1 MDNRK
6 TGMKTSSE
14 YEKQK
19 LLRSLEAFS
28 RTARVPVTLFDKDMK
43 PEWECLKEQKF
54 CSTFSAHDN
63 CNEECMRNLQRAAE
77 TARGMNE
84 PYVFMC
90 ASELVGI
97 IYPLTEGDRMT
108 GVIMAGPVIRG
119 KNKESAVRKL
129 FRTLPDFRGYVNEV
143 LELIDM
149 NTVRSSAEMS
159 CMYEVFCDCI
169 FSYRLLK
176 AEDVSDDTVLYNLK
190 QSVERGNREGTATNL
205 GLLYDRAYIASAGNV
220 NRIKHSLSDSLQTM
234 LEDPFFSGPVWKEVR
249 NSTEEL
255 KDAVSNEQIKELIKM
270 TAENMVSATG
280 RPEGY
285 RGRSPVII
293 DATRYLRENYF
304 RDVDL
309 REAAEAVHVNP
320 SYLSALFRKE
330 TGLTFSM
337 QLNIIRLEKSVELLR
352 TTDMSLEEI
361 AGACGFGGQSY
372 FIRTF
377 KKHYGQT
384 PGKYRRK

>member
-1 MDNRK
+1 M
-6 TGMKTSSE
+6 
-14 YEKQK
+14 
-19 LLRSLEAFS
+19 
-28 RTARVPVTLFDKDMK
+28 
-43 PEWECLKEQKF
+43 
-54 CSTFSAHDN
+54 
-63 CNEECMRNLQRAAE
+63 
-77 TARGMNE
+77 
-84 PYVFMC
+84 
-90 ASELVGI
+90 
-97 IYPLTEGDRMT
+97 
-108 GVIMAGPVIRG
+108 
-119 KNKESAVRKL
+119 
-129 FRTLPDFRGYVNEV
+129 
-143 LELIDM
+143 
-149 NTVRSSAEMS
+149 
-159 CMYEVFCDCI
+159 
-169 FSYRLLK
+169 
-176 AEDVSDDTVLYNLK
+176 
-190 QSVERGNREGTATNL
+190 
-205 GLLYDRAYIASAGNV
+205 
-220 NRIKHSLSDSLQTM
+220 
-234 LEDPFFSGPVWKEVR
+234 WKEVR